1 MALCTTVLCTVV
13 CQAGASQHHKHMQLI
28 PLQSFEP
35 CMPAAIAS
43 EAAHATSRLPI
54 DAAIT
59 TAVLG
64 RASSSSSTSS
74 SSSWNK
80 AAADSSKVYR
90 LAQFSGFKHALV
102 PLPAQSQHAA
112 GSLQDWGSYL
122 VQRYTTLLSATGLLK
137 ESTNKTNSSKG
148 AAAAQQQSQQQKL
161 GALAPHNVLLTTR
174 WMLIVPRTF
183 PSCADITVNGLAFAG
198 SLVVH
203 SSSNSSSSSTTSAD
217 STKPVKPLSV
227 LRCVSHPTLW

>member
-1 MALCTTVLCTVV
+1 
-13 CQAGASQHHKHMQLI
+13 
-28 PLQSFEP
+28 
-35 CMPAAIAS
+35 MPAT
-43 EAAHATSRLPI
+43 AANGNAAVAAKRLPI
-54 DAAIT
+54 DAAVT
-59 TAVLG
+59 AAVLG
-64 RASSSSSTSS
+64 RASSSSS
-74 SSSWNK
+74 SSWDK

-102 PLPAQSQHAA
+102 PLPAQSQHDA

-122 VQRYTTLLSATGLLK
+122 AQRYTTLLGATGLLK
-137 ESTNKTNSSKG
+137 DTTNKTNSSKG

-161 GALAPHNVLLTTR
+161 PALAPHNVLLTTR
-174 WMLIVPRTF
+174 WMLVVPRTF

>member
-1 MALCTTVLCTVV
+1 
-13 CQAGASQHHKHMQLI
+13 MQLI

-35 CMPAAIAS
+35 CMPIATNSAAAV
-43 EAAHATSRLPI
+43 AAKRLPI

-59 TAVLG
+59 AAVLG
-64 RASSSSSTSS
+64 RASSRNTS

-80 AAADSSKVYR
+80 AAADSRRVYR

-137 ESTNKTNSSKG
+137 ETADSSKG
-148 AAAAQQQSQQQKL
+148 AVAAQQQQQQQQL

-174 WMLIVPRTF
+174 WMLLVPRTF

-198 SLVVH
+198 SLVVQS
-203 SSSNSSSSSTTSAD
+203 SSSNSSSDSTTGTD
-217 STKPVKPLSV
+217 SGRPVKPLSV